1 MKLNK
6 GRPCQKKSIQ
16 TSKRPRK
23 QTKKG
28 QKSNKSPRT
37 MEFVVC
43 LPMTAGQGPDLLA
56 LHWRHVSS
64 LCQWVSVA
72 DSFLIRVG
80 TQSPLLP
87 FSTGILSILNLCRPF
102 VCCQSSWAHTCIS
115 PPVSGTCCFLGVI
128 CQLLES
134 VCLLFHFDPWGLRGE
149 VWWRHHVEDWVSLFA
164 HCPVVGLWKYP
175 SA

>member
-1 MKLNK
+1 M
-6 GRPCQKKSIQ
+6 RMCWKK
-16 TSKRPRK
+16 
-23 QTKKG
+23 
-28 QKSNKSPRT
+28 
-37 MEFVVC
+37 
-43 LPMTAGQGPDLLA
+43 PDC
-56 LHWRHVSS
+56 S

-149 VWWRHHVEDWVSLFA
+149 AWWRHHVEDWVSLFA
-164 HCPVVGLWKYP
+164 HCPVVGLWKFP
-175 SA
+175 STARKSLPDVAWTKHWSVGTAACHQESFYCCVP